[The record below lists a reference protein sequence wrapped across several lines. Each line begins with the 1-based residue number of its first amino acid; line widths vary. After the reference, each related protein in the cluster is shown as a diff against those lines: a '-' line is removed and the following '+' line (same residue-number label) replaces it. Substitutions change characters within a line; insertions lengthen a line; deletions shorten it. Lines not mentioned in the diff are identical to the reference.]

1 MALCVK
7 FTIMMG
13 RKLILLI
20 ISIASIFSAYGKE
33 IKAFEDRLHKAQV
46 EAERTTQHI
55 AQLLMEGKLDSLPH
69 QSYTPSDALFLVFGN
84 GELFFWSDNW
94 LVVNNL
100 QKLPCGDWHYQRF
113 ENAHCLVKWQGVGVF
128 DIFAIMPIKYTYIIE
143 NKYLQNTFADYL
155 KLDTKWD
162 LTYNPTDEIG
172 RKFYNNEGT
181 YLFSIIKQKKK
192 KTTTHINTK
201 VLQTFSYTPLLESGT
216 SNLERLSLISHNTIR
231 FYTYLF
237 LLPLIIYL
245 GWFVYMLYKH
255 RGFAN
260 LRINYKFQ
268 IVFSFIIVLG
278 FWIVLFV
285 SMDYIRKNYENRQRF
300 LLQDKALY
308 IQKAL
313 QDTYFWHTHLNQH
326 NTASLNVYLKD
337 LSYTYKT
344 DIHVYDLYGHLI
356 GSSQPALFDLG
367 LLSHRISPHPYF
379 SNDTHIIQEEKIG
392 ELHYISAYAD
402 LVNGDY
408 SVIGYI
414 AVPFFISAD
423 LIEAQINS
431 LLAILIPIYMTIM
444 LVSIILI
451 FFISKKITRPII
463 TMGEKLRK
471 LKIDQHNEKIIYHP
485 QDEIGLLVEQYNQ
498 MVDEVAQSTAL
509 LAQQERE
516 EAWKTM
522 ARQVAHEIKNPLTP
536 MKLSIQQLQRM
547 QKIHPDNFDEH
558 FQKATQLLIEQIDNL
573 TLIANEFSYFAKMPS
588 TQVEEVDIATKA
600 QTSIELFLPEVENR
614 IQINYHGKPS
624 GVWVMSDEKLILQVF
639 NNLIK
644 NAIQAL
650 NKKQNGQID
659 VSIEE
664 QPETILI
671 KIADNGPG
679 IPDEIKD
686 KVFVPNFTTKTTG
699 MGMGLV
705 ITKKIVEDSGG
716 MIHFTS
722 SEEGTCF
729 FLEFIKAST
738 PAQQITQSTED

>member
-1 MALCVK
+1 MISK
-7 FTIMMG
+7 
-13 RKLILLI
+13 KLILLI
-20 ISIASIFSAYGKE
+20 LAWGYTLTAHCKE
-33 IKAFEDRLHKAQV
+33 LKTFEERLHKAQT
-46 EAERTTQHI
+46 EAEQTTQHI
-55 AQLLMEGKLDSLPH
+55 AQLLIEGKLDSLPH
-69 QSYTPSDALFLVFGN
+69 QSYTPSETLYLVFGN

-94 LVVNNL
+94 LVVNDL
-100 QKLPCGDWHYQRF
+100 QKLPCRDWHYQEF
-113 ENAHCLVKWQGVGVF
+113 ENAHCIVKWQGVGVF

-143 NKYLQNTFADYL
+143 NKYLQNNFADYL

-162 LTYNPTDEIG
+162 LTYRPTEEIG
-172 RKFYNNEGT
+172 HKFYNKEGN

-201 VLQTFSYTPLLESGT
+201 AVQTFSYTPLLET
-216 SNLERLSLISHNTIR
+216 ENNTIERISNISHNTIR
-231 FYTYLF
+231 FYAYLF
-237 LLPLIIYL
+237 LIPLIIYL
-245 GWFVYMLYKH
+245 GWFLFMLYKH
-255 RGFAN
+255 KGFAN

-268 IVFSFIIVLG
+268 VVFSFIIFVG
-278 FWIVLFV
+278 FFIVLLAT
-285 SMDYIRKNYENRQRF
+285 MDYIRKNYEGRQRF
-300 LLQDKALY
+300 LLQEKALY

-313 QDTYFWHTHLNQH
+313 QDTYFWNTHLSRH
-326 NTASLNVYLKD
+326 NTTSLNVYLKD

-344 DIHVYDLYGHLI
+344 DIHVYDIYGHLI

-367 LLSHRISPHPYF
+367 LLSHRISPRPF
-379 SNDTHIIQEEKIG
+379 FNKNTNIIQEEKIG
-392 ELHYISAYAD
+392 QLHYISAYSD

-414 AVPFFISAD
+414 AVPFFISSN
-423 LIEAQINS
+423 LIKAQINS

-444 LVSIILI
+444 LASILLT
-451 FFISKKITRPII
+451 FFISKKITNPII
-463 TMGEKLRK
+463 TMGEKLKK
-471 LKIDQHNEKIIYHP
+471 LKIDQHNEKIIYHQ

-498 MVDEVAQSTAL
+498 MVDEVEQSTAL

-547 QKIHPDNFDEH
+547 QKIQPENFEEH
-558 FQKATQLLIEQIDNL
+558 FKKATHLLIEQIDNL
-573 TLIANEFSYFAKMPS
+573 TLIANEFSYFAKMPA
-588 TQVEEVDIATKA
+588 TQVEEVDMATKA
-600 QTSIELFLPEVENR
+600 QTSIELFRTEVENR

-624 GVWVMSDEKLILQVF
+624 DVWAMSDEKLILQVF

-650 NKKQNGQID
+650 NKKTNGQID
-659 VSIEE
+659 VTIEE
-664 QPETILI
+664 HPETILI
-671 KIADNGPG
+671 KVADNGPG

-686 KVFVPNFTTKTTG
+686 QVFVPNFTTKTTG

-716 MIHFTS
+716 IIHFTS
-722 SEEGTCF
+722 SEQGTCF
-729 FLEFIKAST
+729 FLEFIRAST
-738 PAQQITQSTED
+738 PAQHICEQKED

>member
-1 MALCVK
+1 MISK
-7 FTIMMG
+7 
-13 RKLILLI
+13 KLILLI
-20 ISIASIFSAYGKE
+20 LAWGYTLTAHCKE
-33 IKAFEDRLHKAQV
+33 LKTFEERLHKAQT
-46 EAERTTQHI
+46 EAEQTTQHI
-55 AQLLMEGKLDSLPH
+55 AQLLIEGKLDSLPH
-69 QSYTPSDALFLVFGN
+69 QSYTPSEALYLVFGN

-94 LVVNNL
+94 LVVNDL
-100 QKLPCGDWHYQRF
+100 QKLPCGDWHYQEF
-113 ENAHCLVKWQGVGVF
+113 ENAHCIVKWQGVGVF

-143 NKYLQNTFADYL
+143 NKYLQNNFADYL

-162 LTYNPTDEIG
+162 LTYRPTEEIG
-172 RKFYNNEGT
+172 HKFYNKEGN

-201 VLQTFSYTPLLESGT
+201 AVQTFSYTPLLET
-216 SNLERLSLISHNTIR
+216 ENNTIERISNISHNTIR
-231 FYTYLF
+231 FYAYLF
-237 LLPLIIYL
+237 LIPLIIYL
-245 GWFVYMLYKH
+245 GWFLFMLYKH
-255 RGFAN
+255 KGFAN

-268 IVFSFIIVLG
+268 VVFSFIIFVG
-278 FWIVLFV
+278 FFIVLLAT
-285 SMDYIRKNYENRQRF
+285 MDYIRKNYEGRQRF
-300 LLQDKALY
+300 LLQEKALY

-313 QDTYFWHTHLNQH
+313 QDTYFWNTHLSRH
-326 NTASLNVYLKD
+326 NTTSLNVYLKD

-344 DIHVYDLYGHLI
+344 DIHVYDIYGHLI

-367 LLSHRISPHPYF
+367 LLSHRISPRPF
-379 SNDTHIIQEEKIG
+379 FNKNTNIIQEEKIG
-392 ELHYISAYAD
+392 QLHYISAYSD

-414 AVPFFISAD
+414 AVPFFISSN
-423 LIEAQINS
+423 LIKAQINS

-444 LVSIILI
+444 LASILLT
-451 FFISKKITRPII
+451 FFISKKITNPII
-463 TMGEKLRK
+463 TMGEKLKK
-471 LKIDQHNEKIIYHP
+471 LKIDQHNEKIIYHQ

-498 MVDEVAQSTAL
+498 MVDEVEQSTAL

-547 QKIHPDNFDEH
+547 QKIQPENFEEH
-558 FQKATQLLIEQIDNL
+558 FKKATHLLIEQIDNL
-573 TLIANEFSYFAKMPS
+573 TLIANEFSYFAKMPA
-588 TQVEEVDIATKA
+588 TQVEEVDMATKA
-600 QTSIELFLPEVENR
+600 QTSIELFRTEVENR

-624 GVWVMSDEKLILQVF
+624 DVWAMSDEKLILQVF

-650 NKKQNGQID
+650 NKKTNGQID
-659 VSIEE
+659 VTIEE
-664 QPETILI
+664 HPETILI
-671 KIADNGPG
+671 KVADNGPG

-686 KVFVPNFTTKTTG
+686 QVFVPNFTTKTTG

-716 MIHFTS
+716 IIHFTS
-722 SEEGTCF
+722 SEQGTCF
-729 FLEFIKAST
+729 FLEFIRAST
-738 PAQQITQSTED
+738 PAQHICEQKED